1 MSGHNKWSTIKH
13 KKGAADAKRSKVFT
27 KIIKELTIAAKLGG
41 GDPDGNPRLRTA
53 IAQAKTAN
61 MPKDNVT
68 NAIKK
73 GTGELEGVTYEEAMY
88 EAYGPGG
95 SALCIEVLTDNKN
108 RTVAE
113 IRHILGKHGGSL
125 AESGSVA
132 WQFERKG
139 RVIALKEKIG
149 EDAMMEM
156 ALDCGADDVQD
167 GGEVWEIYTAPSELE
182 NVRGAL
188 EAKGLEMEEVKLGLF
203 PKTTVTLDEKKAET
217 LLRLIDVIE
226 DNDDVQNVFG
236 NFDIPD
242 EVAEKLAQ

>member
-53 IAQAKTAN
+53 MAAAKTAN

-73 GTGELEGVTYEEAMY
+73 GTGELEGVVYEEAMY

-113 IRHILGKHGGSL
+113 IRHTLNKHGGSL
-125 AESGSVA
+125 AESGSVS

-139 RVIALKEKIG
+139 RIIVLKEKVG
-149 EDAMMEM
+149 EDALMEM
-156 ALDCGADDVQD
+156 ALDCGAEDIQD
-167 GGEVWEIYTAPSELE
+167 GGEVWEVYTAAPDLE
-182 NVRGAL
+182 TVRGAL
-188 EAKGLEMEEVKLGLF
+188 EAKGLDMDEAKLGLF
-203 PKTTVTLDEKKAET
+203 PKTTVTLDLKKAET
-217 LLRLIDVIE
+217 LLRLIDIIE

-242 EVAEKLAQ
+242 DVAEQLA

>member
-53 IAQAKTAN
+53 IAQAKSAN
-61 MPKDNVT
+61 MPKDNVA

-73 GTGELEGVTYEEAMY
+73 GTGELEGVTYEECMY

-95 SALCIEVLTDNKN
+95 SALCIEVMTDNKN

-113 IRHILGKHGGSL
+113 LRHILSKHGGAL

-132 WQFERKG
+132 WQFDRKG
-139 RVIALKEKIG
+139 RIYVEKEKIG
-149 EDAMMEM
+149 EDALMEM
-156 ALDCGADDVQD
+156 ALEAGADDVVD
-167 GGEVWEIYTAPSELE
+167 GGDMWEIYTGPGDLE
-182 NVRGAL
+182 PVRGQL
-188 EAKGLEMEEVKLGLF
+188 EAKGLEMDEVKLALV
-203 PKTTVTLDEKKAET
+203 PKTTVTLDEKKAES
-217 LLRLIDVIE
+217 LLKLLDIIE
-226 DNDDVQNVFG
+226 DSDDVQNVFG

-242 EVAEKLAQ
+242 EVAEKLA